1 MKDLSQFLFIKDVLQ
16 CDVTDNSVHSKG
28 LKFAIVFCWLANNLS
43 YYVFSKNEQ
52 HLPLVVHPYSQY
64 T

>member
-28 LKFAIVFCWLANNLS
+28 LKFAIVFC
-43 YYVFSKNEQ
+43 
-52 HLPLVVHPYSQY
+52 
-64 T
+64 